1 MQHRRL
7 NAVGSSTHE
16 VHPVDP
22 PPSPPPLR
30 LRSDLNK
37 HWTMLPAR
45 VVIASISLISICS
58 GWISIS
64 SSLSTGTG
72 TGGGTGGGGVSCVTS
87 ACNRVN

>member
-7 NAVGSSTHE
+7 NAVGSSIQE
-16 VHPVDP
+16 VQPADA
-22 PPSPPPLR
+22 PSPPLLR

-64 SSLSTGTG
+64 PSLS